1 MMKWNIVDAKSFY
14 NAIFLNFCHPI
25 NKSVWPVR
33 ELLTP
38 WGGDEEI
45 LFVCWVWSVTFL
57 ILVWKLTLSFCH
69 SAYIFLAIPPP
80 DAVAF
85 AVSATI
91 HQLITSM

>member
-45 LFVCWVWSVTFL
+45 LLGLVCHNFDPGLES
-57 ILVWKLTLSFCH
+57 
-69 SAYIFLAIPPP
+69 
-80 DAVAF
+80 
-85 AVSATI
+85 
-91 HQLITSM
+91 